1 LKRLSPAAELLRDF
15 IAATAVLFLA
25 AALVFRI
32 VDPRDDFET
41 GIFPVIIRDSR
52 IEKMRLFSADTAS
65 GAIQGLVLGSSRSM
79 KLAPEVLQARTG
91 LRFFNFAVDS
101 GRAEDD
107 LAIFRWV
114 RQQGVRP
121 ALLVIGLDVE
131 ALHNDDV
138 PDEELQKNQEL
149 RRLLTGRD
157 DRFHLFWTYK
167 RAFTPTYFTDTIMS
181 IRRQFRPAV
190 PMYSLDQD
198 GRLRNRDIDRQRAAG
213 TFDFTRQIATCLDVY
228 VARFQSMTAL
238 SPARKRHIEQ
248 LIAEER
254 AAGGQTIVWIT
265 PLHPRTA
272 RYLASR
278 TEYPRMLRLTR
289 AFLDELRASGSVTA
303 YDFSEPDRY
312 GGTLTDWDDC
322 AHTDEIQSDQIAAAL
337 TPKPAR

>member
-1 LKRLSPAAELLRDF
+1 LSPAAGLLRDF
-15 IAATAVLFLA
+15 LTATALLFLA

-41 GIFPVIIRDSR
+41 GLFPVIIRDSR
-52 IEKMRLFSADTAS
+52 IEKMRLFSADEAS
-65 GAIQGLVLGSSRSM
+65 RAVQGLILGSSRSM
-79 KLAPEVLQARTG
+79 KLAPDVLQARTG

-138 PDEELQKNQEL
+138 PDEELQKNREL
-149 RRLLTGRD
+149 ERALTGRD
-157 DRFHLFWTYK
+157 DRLHLFWTYK

-181 IRRQFRPAV
+181 IRRRLWPAV
-190 PMYSLDQD
+190 PMYSLDPD
-198 GRLRNRDIDRQRAAG
+198 GRLRNPDIDRQRAAG
-213 TFDFTRQIATCLDVY
+213 TFDFTRQIAPCLDLY
-228 VARFQSMTAL
+228 VARFQGMTAL
-238 SPARKRHIEQ
+238 SPARKRDLEQ
-248 LIAEER
+248 VIADEK
-254 AAGGQTIVWIT
+254 AAGGRTIVWIT

-272 RYLASR
+272 RYLESR
-278 TEYPRMLRLTR
+278 TEYARLLRLTR
-289 AFLDELRASGSVTA
+289 AYLDELRASGVTT

-322 AHTDEIQSDQIAAAL
+322 GHTDEIQSDQIAAAL
-337 TPKPAR
+337 TPKLAR

>member
-1 LKRLSPAAELLRDF
+1 
-15 IAATAVLFLA
+15 
-25 AALVFRI
+25 
-32 VDPRDDFET
+32 
-41 GIFPVIIRDSR
+41 
-52 IEKMRLFSADTAS
+52 M
-65 GAIQGLVLGSSRSM
+65 
-79 KLAPEVLQARTG
+79 
-91 LRFFNFAVDS
+91 
-101 GRAEDD
+101 
-107 LAIFRWV
+107 

-138 PDEELQKNQEL
+138 PDEELQKNREL
-149 RRLLTGRD
+149 ERVLTGRD
-157 DRFHLFWTYK
+157 DRLHLFWTYK

-181 IRRQFRPAV
+181 IRRQFWPAI
-190 PMYSLDQD
+190 PMYSLEQD

-228 VARFQSMTAL
+228 VARFQGMTAL
-238 SPARKRHIEQ
+238 SPARKRDLEQ
-248 LIAEER
+248 VIAEEK
-254 AAGGQTIVWIT
+254 AAGGRTIVWIT

-272 RYLASR
+272 RYLESR
-278 TEYPRMLRLTR
+278 TQYARMLRLTR
-289 AFLDELRASGSVTA
+289 TYLDELRASGSVTA